1 MASAGNQAEA
11 AAECAVAKPGFEA
24 SKAKAGNGRPISLAS
39 VATPSRGGRS
49 REGGAGAHNGGADKG
64 SRGPTSALEDLMRR
78 KGVDEA
84 WNALEEMQRQKT
96 TTDKYT
102 VSRMLM
108 KTVGDGRGRLN
119 PSRVY
124 RGIALVEKFI
134 DLQPKDV
141 DEVLFNALLDTCC
154 RLKDL
159 SRLESIVNRM
169 RELNVQPSPV
179 TLGILV
185 KTYGQAGDMQKV
197 LQVWGDMEKQ
207 RGQANAVTY
216 GCMIDACVKC
226 NNLAKA
232 VEIFKGMRAEGKH
245 KNTILYTTLIK
256 GYGLEK
262 DLTRAME
269 LFREMPK
276 EGVPYNTITYN
287 SILDACV
294 KCSDLAGAE
303 GLLREMLD
311 TENSHEPDL
320 ITFSTLLKGYCHVGD
335 LDKALQTAETI
346 KARGLRCDELVYN
359 TLMDGCVKANDITAG
374 VGLFE
379 EMIHSGMRP
388 SAITHS
394 ILARLYQRAGYD
406 DAPAAVAQLY
416 QHHGIER
423 PSGGD
428 RKGSRARSPRGAR
441 HGDDGHSSLPSPF
454 GSPRSSVSVASSLA
468 RDSGSEAGFASWGV
482 LPAMP
487 SYFECQSAEPSAPS
501 TPCGSPLHSPMQ
513 QFAGLQLQLPAEAL
527 QASMVPPLPGSGGP
541 EQSQAALPFGAFG
554 GQGGMVLQQAPAWP
568 FCPGSAPATP
578 AGAEAG
584 LQQGPGMFSM
594 PVMQGPGGASPVPG
608 TPVGFDV
615 MAAACAP
622 GGDASGMQC
631 MSPVG
636 APMQPQQGPFFMP
649 MPVQQPV
656 QVQGWAVPAPQ
667 QMPMQQMAQMPGS
680 YLQAT
685 PGMPPC

>member
-226 NNLAKA
+226 GRQQKA
-232 VEIFKGMRAEGKH
+232 IEIFQDMKRKKEH
-245 KNTILYTTLIK
+245 RNTILYTTLIK
-256 GYGLEK
+256 GYGMEK
-262 DLTRAME
+262 DLRRALA
-269 LFREMPK
+269 LFREMK
-276 EGVPYNTITYN
+276 GERVPCNRITYN
-287 SILDACV
+287 SIIDVCIRCGDVQA
-294 KCSDLAGAE
+294 AE
-303 GLLREMLD
+303 NLFGEM
-311 TENSHEPDL
+311 TAPGSGVEPDL
-320 ITFSTLLKGYCHVGD
+320 ITFSTLLKGYCHAGE
-335 LDKALQTAETI
+335 LDKALQVAEGMKSI
-346 KARGLRCDELVYN
+346 GLRTDELVYN
-359 TLMDGCVKANDITAG
+359 TLMDGCVRANDLSAGIGLLAELVRSGLTPSPITY
-374 VGLFE
+374 
-379 EMIHSGMRP
+379 
-388 SAITHS
+388 S
-394 ILARLYQRAGYD
+394 ILVRLYQRGGSYSASGAVEAVGQLYEHHGLPRPSAPPALERRGRGRRGRAQHVSVEKPRHAAGATSKVWT
-406 DAPAAVAQLY
+406 APAAPAAPAAQA
-416 QHHGIER
+416 
-423 PSGGD
+423 
-428 RKGSRARSPRGAR
+428 AR
-441 HGDDGHSSLPSPF
+441 
-454 GSPRSSVSVASSLA
+454 
-468 RDSGSEAGFASWGV
+468 
-482 LPAMP
+482 
-487 SYFECQSAEPSAPS
+487 
-501 TPCGSPLHSPMQ
+501 
-513 QFAGLQLQLPAEAL
+513 LQLMQALASQAPAAQPAELQALQPLAQQGGVHQHFGVEQAQPGFDGAAFQLPISAGQPDVAADIGEAMRAA
-527 QASMVPPLPGSGGP
+527 QAQAARAQAAQV
-541 EQSQAALPFGAFG
+541 QAQAAQAALAAYKSIGLMQSLELQPNSLHSKEGAGGPPAACSGQTFPNLLQHAARGTVPVAMQADPAAGQFYYGTGVYRGGPAPVSAVPPFAFG
-554 GQGGMVLQQAPAWP
+554 GQ
-568 FCPGSAPATP
+568 
-578 AGAEAG
+578 
-584 LQQGPGMFSM
+584 
-594 PVMQGPGGASPVPG
+594 
-608 TPVGFDV
+608 
-615 MAAACAP
+615 
-622 GGDASGMQC
+622 
-631 MSPVG
+631 
-636 APMQPQQGPFFMP
+636 
-649 MPVQQPV
+649 
-656 QVQGWAVPAPQ
+656 
-667 QMPMQQMAQMPGS
+667 
-680 YLQAT
+680 
-685 PGMPPC
+685 